1 MGDEKLTIIAS
12 RCRSLRTLEVDGG
25 GVRFDGELHDF
36 DDDDDHDIDGLTAGG
51 LQGILRG
58 CGYARRTP
66 AHECDGNSQ
75 QPLFSQ
81 SFLLASDD

>member
-36 DDDDDHDIDGLTAGG
+36 DDDDDHDIGGLTADG

-58 CGYARRTP
+58 CRYARRTP
-66 AHECDGNSQ
+66 AHRYCGEQ
-75 QPLFSQ
+75 QLTPMR
-81 SFLLASDD
+81 